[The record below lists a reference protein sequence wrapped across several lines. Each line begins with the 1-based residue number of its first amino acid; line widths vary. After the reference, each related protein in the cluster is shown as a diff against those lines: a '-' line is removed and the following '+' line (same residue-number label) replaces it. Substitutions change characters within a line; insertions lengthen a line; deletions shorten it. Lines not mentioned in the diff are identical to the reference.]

1 MLMKKLITLLV
12 VILLASS
19 CSDTTSKLTPL
30 QSSSTILAFGDSLTY
45 GTGAPKGYDYPSLLS
60 ELINIKVINK
70 GIPSEVSS
78 QGSKRLPDV
87 LDKFHPDL
95 LILIHG
101 GNDLLRK
108 LSQSELKLNLLNMI
122 SESQQRNIDVILL
135 GVPEP
140 GLLLKSANVYSEVAT
155 ETNVPID
162 LKLLKNILG
171 NKSLKS
177 DLAHPNAKGYR
188 VLAEGISQFLEK
200 NGAL

>member
-1 MLMKKLITLLV
+1 MYMKKIITLL

-19 CSDTTSKLTPL
+19 CSDTTQKLTPL
-30 QSSSTILAFGDSLTY
+30 KFNSTILAFGDSLTY
-45 GTGAPKGYDYPSLLS
+45 GTGAPKGHDYPSLLS
-60 ELINIKVINK
+60 EIININVINK
-70 GIPSEVSS
+70 GIPGELSS

-108 LSQSELKLNLLNMI
+108 LSQSELKHNLLNMI
-122 SESQQRNIDVILL
+122 SESQQRNIEVILL

-140 GLLLKSANVYSEVAT
+140 GLLLKSADVYSEVAT

-177 DLAHPNAKGYR
+177 DLAHPNAQGYQ
-188 VLAEGISQFLEK
+188 VLAKGISQFLEK